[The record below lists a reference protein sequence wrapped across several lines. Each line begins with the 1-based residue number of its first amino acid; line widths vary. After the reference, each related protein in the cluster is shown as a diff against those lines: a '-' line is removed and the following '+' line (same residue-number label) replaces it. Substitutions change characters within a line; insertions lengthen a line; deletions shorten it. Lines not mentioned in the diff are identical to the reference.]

1 MYVQVN
7 TIEGI
12 TLQNTQQTIYA
23 EVVASAIA
31 SYAEAI
37 THAAH
42 DSVAEN
48 NDYCIL
54 DNCYKMQFLYD
65 NYMQHTTVDS
75 LAAACLN
82 SAADTVVRECMYT
95 MLHYYADTIASMQ
108 PA

>member
-1 MYVQVN
+1 M
-7 TIEGI
+7 
-12 TLQNTQQTIYA
+12 QNTQQTIYA
-23 EVVASAIA
+23 EVVASSIA

-37 THAAH
+37 THAAQ
-42 DSVAEN
+42 DCVAEN
-48 NDYCIL
+48 NDYCIQ
-54 DNCYKMQFLYD
+54 DNCYKMQFLYN
-65 NYMQHTTVDS
+65 NYMQHTTADS

>member
-1 MYVQVN
+1 MQ
-7 TIEGI
+7 T
-12 TLQNTQQTIYA
+12 TQQTIYA

-37 THAAH
+37 THAAQ

-48 NDYCIL
+48 NDYGIL
-54 DNCYKMQFLYD
+54 DNCYKMQYLYD
-65 NYMQHTTVDS
+65 NFTKFNNATDF
-75 LAAACLN
+75 AAYCLQD
-82 SAADTVVRECMYT
+82 AADTAVRECMYN

>member
-1 MYVQVN
+1 MYKL
-7 TIEGI
+7 TSIEGYNMQ
-12 TLQNTQQTIYA
+12 TTQQTIYA

-42 DSVAEN
+42 DSVAEQ

-54 DNCYKMQFLYD
+54 DNCYKMQFLYN
-65 NYMQHTTVDS
+65 NYMQHTTVNS

-82 SAADTVVRECMYT
+82 STADTVVRECMYT